1 MRGVQS
7 RAAGGFWKN
16 RDLPSC
22 TSTDLPARAAAG
34 PVCFACLFLPLA
46 APPVRLL
53 ENIASFLRVFQL
65 GRKIAWDIL
74 ETGCWAT
81 HRTTYKIVF

>member
-53 ENIASFLRVFQL
+53 ANIASFLRFFQL
-65 GRKIAWDIL
+65 GRKIAWDIWKPEL
-74 ETGCWAT
+74 GQHIPW
-81 HRTTYKIVF
+81 